1 MPITRRHL
9 LAAIPALPAM
19 ASLPGCASGPT
30 CGIEPLGT
38 VQLVFDQGSLMVPV
52 KLEGIRARM
61 LIDTGS
67 ERTTMDPFVAGLLK
81 LPDNPTHLTR
91 LTGVGGATE
100 VRRDVV
106 LPELSIGEATFNAVS
121 LAPVD
126 SPPIKGPPISGLL
139 GSDLLLPLDLD
150 FDFIGGTLALYA
162 PGGCGGEPVMWS
174 QPAMRVPLE
183 RSGRLA
189 IVRAV
194 LDNTEISAVI
204 DTGAN
209 GSIVLAEGA
218 DRLGLRP
225 GSLAGDPS
233 TTGHGVGGKPVAIH
247 RHRFQSFRVGE
258 LAINA
263 PILSVSDSRL
273 PGIDML
279 IGLDILRQQRMWLSH
294 TAGAVFFQRTGPAFT
309 RRV

>member
-1 MPITRRHL
+1 MSITRRRL
-9 LAAIPALPAM
+9 LAALPL
-19 ASLPGCASGPT
+19 ASSLAGCASGPS

-67 ERTTMDPFVAGLLK
+67 ERTTMDPFVANLLK

-100 VRRDVV
+100 ARRDVV
-106 LPELSIGEATFNAVS
+106 LPELSIGDVTFNAVS
-121 LAPVD
+121 LALVD

-150 FDFIGGTLALYA
+150 FDFIDGTLALYQ
-162 PGGCGGEPVMWS
+162 PGGCGGEPVMWKL
-174 QPAMRVPLE
+174 PATRIPLV

-189 IVRAV
+189 IVRAII
-194 LDNTEISAVI
+194 NGTELSAVI

-209 GSIVLAEGA
+209 ASIVLAEGA
-218 DRLGLRP
+218 DRLGLSS
-225 GSLAGDPS
+225 GSLAADPS
-233 TTGHGVGGKPVAIH
+233 STGHGVGGKPVAIH
-247 RHRFQSFRVGE
+247 RHHFRDFRLGDIT
-258 LAINA
+258 INE
-263 PILSVSDSRL
+263 PILSVSDRRL

-279 IGLDILRQQRMWLSH
+279 VGLDVLRRQRMWLSH
-294 TAGAVFFQRTGPAFT
+294 TAGAVFFERSGSNFI
-309 RRV
+309 RRA